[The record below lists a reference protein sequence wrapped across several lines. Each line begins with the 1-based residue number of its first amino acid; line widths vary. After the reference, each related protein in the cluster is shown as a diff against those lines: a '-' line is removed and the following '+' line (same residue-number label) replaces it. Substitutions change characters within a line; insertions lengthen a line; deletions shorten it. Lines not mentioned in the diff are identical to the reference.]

1 MASGNWADSINQIF
15 EEEGSVHRKTVIL
28 SKVKSTKPVK
38 KDVSH
43 GFEIDNEKP
52 KEKKPATE
60 PAKDPAASKE
70 RRLQKK
76 RKFEVFKTL
85 RVQPDIRDRNRELT
99 LKKVATR
106 GVVQLFN
113 AVQSQQRTLKK
124 DVAAEKIDSK
134 REDILN
140 NINKKNFLNVLMG
153 SAKSVLIDN
162 PVKKEKKD
170 SDDSDDDDEKSVSAP
185 PSKKPAKESTWNVLK
200 DNFVGAPAKKGSA
213 WNEDSDEED
222 QQQMDDD

>member
-1 MASGNWADSINQIF
+1 M
-15 EEEGSVHRKTVIL
+15 HRKSAVL
-28 SKVKSTKPVK
+28 SKVRSTKPVK

-43 GFEIDNEKP
+43 GFQIENEKP
-52 KEKKPATE
+52 VEKKKASTDPE
-60 PAKDPAASKE
+60 KDAAISKE

-76 RKFEVFKTL
+76 RKFEIFKTL
-85 RVQPDIRDRNRELT
+85 RVQPDVRDRNRELT

-113 AVQSQQRTLKK
+113 AVQTQQQSLKK
-124 DVAAEKIDSK
+124 QVAAEKIDSK

-162 PVKKEKKD
+162 PVKKEKRD
-170 SDDSDDDDEKSVSAP
+170 SSEDDDDDNDVGSSTPKR
-185 PSKKPAKESTWNVLK
+185 PARESTWNVLK
-200 DNFVGAPAKKGSA
+200 DNFVGAAAKKGAAA
-213 WNEDSDEED
+213 WNEDSE
-222 QQQMDDD
+222 DDDGEGGRMEDDDN

>member
-1 MASGNWADSINQIF
+1 MAAGNWAESVNQIF
-15 EEEGSVHRKTVIL
+15 EEEGSVHRNTLIL
-28 SKVKSTKPVK
+28 SKIKSSKPVR

-43 GFEIDNEKP
+43 GFEIENEKP
-52 KEKKPATE
+52 VAKKSAIVECP
-60 PAKDPAASKE
+60 KDVLAAKE

-76 RKFEVFKTL
+76 RKFEIFKTL
-85 RVQPDIRDRNRELT
+85 RVQPDVRDRNREMT

-113 AVQSQQRTLKK
+113 AVQTQQKSLKK
-124 DVAAEKIDSK
+124 QVDAEKIDSK

-162 PVKKEKKD
+162 PVKKEKKEED
-170 SDDSDDDDEKSVSAP
+170 TDSDDDNVAMPTKRAH
-185 PSKKPAKESTWNVLK
+185 KESTWNVLK
-200 DNFVGAPAKKGSA
+200 DNFVGNPKKGAA
-213 WNEDSDEED
+213 WNEDDSDDED
-222 QQQMDDD
+222 EQPVEDD